1 MKSYLALIFLV
12 AVMGCAKNNSSVTK
26 EQEIRQLLID
36 NGAADRLL
44 SSHRQYIESGKMKY
58 PNVSPELW
66 RRLDVDV
73 QEICEELLQVNIRL
87 YSDFFTQDE
96 IKELHTFY
104 SSPVGKK
111 FFSNMT
117 RLQKDSAQ
125 QNLALAQ
132 KFESAYLRT
141 LKEAGYDTKSIAGK

>member
-1 MKSYLALIFLV
+1 MKSYLGIILLV
-12 AVMGCAKNNSSVTK
+12 AVMGCTKNNSSLTK
-26 EQEIRQLLID
+26 EQEVRQLLID
-36 NGAADRLL
+36 NGASDRIL
-44 SSHRQYIESGKMKY
+44 STHRQYIESGKVKY
-58 PNVSPELW
+58 PNVPPESW
-66 RRLDVDV
+66 KRLDAEV

-117 RLQKDSAQ
+117 RLQNDSAQ